1 MEPVN
6 KTFVTGIIMAMVTA
20 LPLEARRRLFTCFSA
35 AFYHLSLKHR
45 IITISNLARAFPE
58 KKISE
63 IIKISKAVY
72 RHLGLVAAETFE
84 IPELTRANI
93 SKLVDIDTLDENLL
107 RLPGDGPLIL
117 FTGHHGNW
125 ELLAATLALLARPVA
140 VIYRPLDSVLLENL
154 LAWIRTSK
162 GNEVLPKER
171 AMLPIVRRLRKGEV
185 VGILIDQNMAWQE
198 GVFVDFFGQPACTTD
213 GLALVALRSDI
224 PVVPAFMVRT
234 PSGTYRLIVENPV
247 PVIKTGDKNRDVII
261 NTQNFTRVI
270 EDIVR
275 KYPEQWLWIH
285 QRWKTKELQ
294 VRR

>member
-1 MEPVN
+1 MTMMTV
-6 KTFVTGIIMAMVTA
+6 
-20 LPLEARRRLFTCFSA
+20 LPLEARRKIFTFLFA
-35 AFYHLSLKHR
+35 VFYHLSLKHR

-58 KKISE
+58 KELFE

-84 IPELTRANI
+84 IPALTRANM
-93 SKLVDIDTLDENLL
+93 SKLIDIETIDETL
-107 RLPGDGPLIL
+107 RKLPGDGPLIL
-117 FTGHHGNW
+117 FTGHYGNW
-125 ELLAATLALLARPVA
+125 ELLAATLAILARPIT
-140 VIYRPLDSVLLENL
+140 VIYRPLDSAALEDLLV
-154 LAWIRTSK
+154 WVRTSR
-162 GNEVLPKER
+162 GNYVLPKER

-198 GVFVDFFGQPACTTD
+198 GVFVDFFGLPACTTD
-213 GLALVALRSDI
+213 GLALMALRSDI
-224 PVVPAFMVRT
+224 PVIPAFMVRS
-234 PSGTYRLIVENPV
+234 PSGKYRLIVEDPV
-247 PVIKTGDKNRDVII
+247 PVVKTGDKNRDVIT

-270 EDIVR
+270 EDVIK